1 MTSLSRVFF
10 SLFVLFAGVL
20 RAEAASDGFVDCAKA
35 ERADEKAI
43 CADIK
48 LVQDDAKM
56 VTLYKVAMGLSGMG
70 VRGDLQD
77 SQVAWLESRHACKED
92 AACLRSTYATRNERL
107 QKVIDAVAARGP
119 F

>member
-1 MTSLSRVFF
+1 MRFIQH
-10 SLFVLFAGVL
+10 LFAAGFLLGGLTQAV
-20 RAEAASDGFVDCAKA
+20 AAPDGFIDCAKA
-35 ERADEKAI
+35 ATVDEKAI

-48 LVQDDAKM
+48 LVQDDARM
-56 VTLYKVAMGLSGMG
+56 VTLYKVAMGLAGMG

-77 SQVAWLESRHACKED
+77 GQSTWLEHRHTCKD
-92 AACLRSTYATRNERL
+92 DTTCLRTTYAARIERL